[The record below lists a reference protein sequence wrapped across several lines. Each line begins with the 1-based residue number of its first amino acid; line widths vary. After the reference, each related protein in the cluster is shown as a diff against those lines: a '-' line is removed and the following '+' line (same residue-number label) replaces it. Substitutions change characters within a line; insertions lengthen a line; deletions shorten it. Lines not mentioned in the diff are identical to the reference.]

1 MDNVAYRLSLAQAA
15 SGLITGIYTP
25 FFGAWL
31 AYRGLPAADI
41 GLLIA
46 AGLFLR
52 VPIAPFTAIV
62 ADARN
67 DRRNMMLGLIAVV
80 AAGYIGAFFA
90 GTPWMI
96 FAFAVPAAIA
106 TGSATPM
113 LESVSVRLSE
123 RFGFDYGHVRR
134 WASSLFV
141 VGNIAGGLAVSKWGL
156 AVVVPAIAGAAALN
170 FIAVY
175 LLPAAVSPPPL
186 GGFRTR
192 LRVTLGEAGE
202 LIRKPVFLVFLCA
215 ASLAQGSHAF
225 YYAFG
230 GLHWRALGYSGTQ
243 IGVLWTL
250 GVFVEIAL
258 MSVSLWLFRILGPTR
273 LLFFGGLGCILR
285 WTILAFDPPLP
296 LVVVAQLL
304 HGATFALPHLGAMYF
319 ILKTVPPRL
328 AATAQSLYAV
338 CALGAMMGLAT
349 IISGPLYALYGGR
362 TYLLMSVM
370 GLGAALFALVLSRL
384 WQRGFITPI
393 GESMH
398 DTI

>member
-1 MDNVAYRLSLAQAA
+1 
-15 SGLITGIYTP
+15 
-25 FFGAWL
+25 
-31 AYRGLPAADI
+31 
-41 GLLIA
+41 
-46 AGLFLR
+46 
-52 VPIAPFTAIV
+52 
-62 ADARN
+62 
-67 DRRNMMLGLIAVV
+67 
-80 AAGYIGAFFA
+80 
-90 GTPWMI
+90 
-96 FAFAVPAAIA
+96 
-106 TGSATPM
+106 
-113 LESVSVRLSE
+113 
-123 RFGFDYGHVRR
+123 
-134 WASSLFV
+134 
-141 VGNIAGGLAVSKWGL
+141 
-156 AVVVPAIAGAAALN
+156 
-170 FIAVY
+170 
-175 LLPAAVSPPPL
+175 
-186 GGFRTR
+186 
-192 LRVTLGEAGE
+192 
-202 LIRKPVFLVFLCA
+202 
-215 ASLAQGSHAF
+215 
-225 YYAFG
+225 
-230 GLHWRALGYSGTQ
+230 
-243 IGVLWTL
+243 
-250 GVFVEIAL
+250 